1 MEVREKILVT
11 GGAGFIG
18 SILIDKLL
26 AQGFRVVSIDNYDPF
41 YPKAIKV
48 QNQEHHFGH
57 PHFSFIEG
65 DMADF
70 DTLNESLPEDISV
83 IMHLGAKAGVRP
95 SIKAPLAYQ
104 RVNVN
109 STQNL
114 LEIAK
119 KREIKQFIFASSS
132 SVYGIN
138 PQVPWRE
145 SDHVLLPI
153 SPYASTKIS
162 SELLGHVYSHLYGIR
177 FIALR
182 FFTVYGPRQR
192 PDLAIHKFAKKIL
205 AGETLP
211 IFGDG
216 STRRDYT
223 FVEDIV
229 QGLMAALHY
238 DTSLYEIINLGNN
251 QTVGLMEMLR
261 TLEKVFDKE
270 ARLEHL
276 PMQPGDVPQTYAD
289 ISKAESLLG
298 YNPQTPFEEGISRFK
313 SWMEAQAILDKKA

>member
-1 MEVREKILVT
+1 VEVREKILVT

-18 SILIDKLL
+18 SMLIDHLL
-26 AQGFRVVSIDNYDPF
+26 ARGYRVVSIDNYDPF

-48 QNQEHHFGH
+48 RNQTHHFGH

-65 DMADF
+65 DMADYE
-70 DTLNESLPEDISV
+70 TLSASLPDDISV

-95 SIKAPLAYQ
+95 SIKAPLEYQ

-119 KREIKQFIFASSS
+119 IRGIQQFIFASSS
-132 SVYGIN
+132 SVYGVN

-162 SELLGHVYSHLYGIR
+162 SELLGHVYSHLYGIQ

-205 AGETLP
+205 AGEKLP
-211 IFGDG
+211 LFGDG

-223 FVEDIV
+223 FVGDIV
-229 QGLMAALHY
+229 QGLLAAIDY
-238 DTSLYEIINLGNN
+238 KDSLYEIINLGNN
-251 QTVGLMEMLR
+251 QTVALLEMLQ
-261 TLEKVFDKE
+261 TLEAVFDKE
-270 ARLEHL
+270 ARIEHL

-289 ISKAESLLG
+289 ISKAKRLLG
-298 YNPQTPFEEGISRFK
+298 YNPQTPFEEGIIAFK
-313 SWMEAQAILDKKA
+313 SWMEAHAILDKKA